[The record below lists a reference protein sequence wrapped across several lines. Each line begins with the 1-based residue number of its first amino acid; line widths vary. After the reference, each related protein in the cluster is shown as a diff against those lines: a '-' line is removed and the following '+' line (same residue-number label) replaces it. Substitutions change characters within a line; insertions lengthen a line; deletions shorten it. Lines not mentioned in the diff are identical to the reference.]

1 MSDLFQGQTM
11 TEAYKFVS
19 AGAAHTFAFNFQPDK
34 VVFTNLTAY
43 AGAAGT
49 VGEFPVVTWYRDQT
63 TAAHAYQQVVVDTA
77 AGASYN
83 FLEAAANGFTVADTA
98 GGAASYQKLIT
109 AITQADPCV
118 VTSATHGFVTGQ
130 QVIITDL
137 GSDMPVARG
146 MGELNNKRFSITRIN
161 ANTFSLQD
169 PITGLDIDSTA
180 YTAYVTGGRVTLIS
194 REVVYGTEFV
204 YDPITYQLTAGT
216 SVMGANL
223 DVFHVE
229 VFKYGYVED
238 LGSL

>member
-1 MSDLFQGQTM
+1 M
-11 TEAYKFVS
+11 TEAYKFIS
-19 AGAAHTFAFNFQPDK
+19 AGTAHTFAFSFQPDK

-49 VGEFPVVTWYRDQT
+49 VGEFPVVTWYRGQT
-63 TAAHAYQQVVVDTA
+63 TTAHAYQQVVVDTA
-77 AGASYN
+77 AVGASYN

-98 GGAASYQKLIT
+98 GGSTSYQRTIT
-109 AITQADPCV
+109 AITQANPCV
-118 VTSATHGFVTGQ
+118 VTSAAHGFVTAQ

-137 GSDMPVARG
+137 GSDMLVPRG
-146 MGELNNKRFSITRIN
+146 MGELDGNTYQILRIN

-180 YTAYVTGGRVTLIS
+180 YTAYVTGGFATMIS
-194 REVVYGTEFV
+194 RVDTFKFS

-216 SVMGANL
+216 SVMGANS

-229 VFKYGYVED
+229 VFKYGQVTD
-238 LGSL
+238 LGDLLV